1 MRTRPRPDGAPPQ
14 IALLLVVAVAA
25 TLVAVLIAAV
35 REQATAEAKK
45 PTGVPASAWY
55 GLVGAP
61 PVTASV
67 GQRVIVLLK
76 APSLADRV
84 AAAGGHASEAQE
96 RRWTAA
102 IIAGQRQLIS
112 DLATSGVRVNPEFQY
127 ARVVNGFSAALGAPA
142 IALVER
148 SPGVAGVY
156 PVRTAYPAA
165 VSGEGRPAGDLG
177 VRLPGVNGRGVGI
190 ALLDTGVDI
199 GHPALVGRVAPGY
212 DVVSGDSFADAQQRP
227 DDPQELEQHGT
238 QLAGIMV
245 GTGGVAPGARI
256 YPIRVAGWQRD
267 AAGGWAVYGRTDQLI
282 AGFERAVDPNG
293 DGDAHDAARIAVVGV
308 AEPYDAFG
316 DGPDAE
322 AVAGALDLDTLVVAP
337 AGNDGPAGPRY
348 GSIAG
353 PGAGAAALTVGA
365 AESRGTGRMADVSM
379 RVGLNTAFDAIV
391 PLATDAAPSRLSLQL
406 ALPRTPTTAG
416 GQPGGGLHLSDF
428 FDTGGLSLVAG
439 RAALVPG
446 GDAPQRVALA
456 AANAGAQAVVL
467 YGGRLPPGALDLG
480 DRADVPV
487 VGVPEDAGRALV
499 TALRDGRTARV
510 SIASGPAAAV
520 GGDVAPFSSRGLTF
534 DGRLKPDLVAPGVG
548 LNAPEPGETEDSTAR
563 YGVINGAS
571 AATAVVGGAVALLA
585 QARPDLDA
593 AELRG
598 ALVGT
603 ARPFGNEP
611 PTAEG
616 AGQLDLGAA
625 AAAELAA
632 DPTTIAFH
640 RTERRDWREAQRL
653 SVRNISTRPLS
664 VSAAVVVDGDPRG
677 VRVAPY
683 PRAFTLRP
691 GKSGTVLVQG
701 SAGRLD
707 SELTGTV
714 RFRIDGRTALTVPWA
729 AAPPG
734 ADGGLLADVRLAQDR
749 FDPSDTAP
757 QVLSFVAGRLVPAET
772 GYQVLAVSRLD
783 LELRRAGA
791 KKPLGLISRQR
802 HLLPGRYAF
811 GLTGRGP
818 AGKVLHRGAYVLDVI
833 AYPTNGGRPTRR
845 SVDFFVR

>member
-1 MRTRPRPDGAPPQ
+1 MRTRPRPDGAPPH

-25 TLVAVLIAAV
+25 TLIAALIAAV
-35 REQATAEAKK
+35 REQATAAPAKMA
-45 PTGVPASAWY
+45 GVPASAWY

-61 PVTASV
+61 PVPAAV

-76 APSLADRV
+76 APSLAERV

-102 IIAGQRQLIS
+102 IVAGQRQLIA
-112 DLATSGVRVNPEFQY
+112 DLATSGVRVSPEFQY

-142 IALVER
+142 VALVER
-148 SPGVAGVY
+148 APGVAGVF
-156 PVRTAYPAA
+156 PVRTSYPAA
-165 VSGEGRPAGDLG
+165 AAGEGRPAGDLG
-177 VRLPGVNGRGVGI
+177 IALPGVNGRGVTI

-199 GHPALVGRVAPGY
+199 GHPALVGRVAAGY
-212 DVVSGDSFADAQQRP
+212 DVVSGDSYADAQQRP
-227 DDPQELEQHGT
+227 DDVREVEQHGT

-245 GTGGVAPGARI
+245 GPGGIAPGAKI
-256 YPIRVAGWQRD
+256 FPIRVAGWQRD

-365 AESRGTGRMADVSM
+365 AASRGQGRMADVSM
-379 RVGLNTAFDAIV
+379 RVGLNTTFAGSV
-391 PLATDAAPSRLSLQL
+391 PLATDAAPSRLSLRL
-406 ALPRTPTTAG
+406 ALPRTLAAAAGPSAG
-416 GQPGGGLHLSDF
+416 GLRLSDF
-428 FDTGGLSLVAG
+428 FDAGGLSLVAG

-446 GDAPQRVALA
+446 GDAPQRVAVA

-467 YGGRLPPGALDLG
+467 YGGRLPSGALDLG
-480 DRADVPV
+480 DRSDVPV

-499 TALRDGRTARV
+499 AAVRAGRVARV
-510 SIASGPAAAV
+510 SIAAGPPAAV
-520 GGDVAPFSSRGLTF
+520 GGNIAPFSSRGLTF

-571 AATAVVGGAVALLA
+571 AATAVVGGALALLA

-603 ARPFGNEP
+603 ARPLTGEP

-616 AGQLDLGAA
+616 AGELDVGAA

-640 RTERRDWREAQRL
+640 RTVPAGWRETQRVA
-653 SVRNISTRPLS
+653 VRNISTRP
-664 VSAAVVVDGDPRG
+664 VRVTAAVTVDGAPKG
-677 VRVAPY
+677 VIVAPY

-701 SAGRLD
+701 RAGRLD
-707 SELTGTV
+707 RSQSGTV
-714 RFRIDGRTALTVPWA
+714 LFHVDGRTALSVPWA

-734 ADGGLLADVRLAQDR
+734 VDGGLLADVRLARSR
-749 FDPSDTAP
+749 FKPSDTSP
-757 QVLSFVAGRLVPAET
+757 SVLSFVAGRLVPAKA
-772 GYQVLAVSRLD
+772 GYQVRAVLRLD
-783 LELRRAGA
+783 LELRRVGA
-791 KKPLGLISRQR
+791 AKPLGLLSRQR

-818 AGKVLHRGAYVLDVI
+818 AGKRLQPGAYVLNVV
-833 AYPTNGGRPTRR
+833 AYPTNAGRPTRR
-845 SVDFFVR
+845 AVRFVVQ